1 MPRSETPRRRVA
13 RACDNCKRRKEKCD
27 GLLPCMICTRRRK
40 QSECQFT
47 DTPAAAL
54 QGRGRRE
61 SVLLSETMTGTNQ
74 SEMAIEHLLNAAAE
88 RGDLPRQGQ
97 STSGSPRDSISAVPK
112 LARLLKDSQ
121 GKFMFI
127 GDSATLSFLQSVR
140 RLVFASNGECDFTT
154 DNMRHSILETI
165 PRKSTEGGNGHAPFG
180 ITMDRALQMAQQY
193 LLVTN
198 GVLNVLDMDYFHE
211 HLPLWVRD
219 PSHHSEDRSSI
230 FYLVMAIG
238 AQVASDASNQEEAEH
253 YFHHGRQLAFST
265 FTEAPSIRTVQSYA
279 LICIYMLGACRRNGA
294 FMNLGIAVRAAYA
307 LGIHK
312 QNTHALFPE
321 NERRTRRQV
330 WKAVRFLD
338 LFLSGSLGRPPA
350 TYDFGND
357 AQATS
362 SRASSN
368 ATEEESFSAA
378 VSTLCR
384 VQERILIDVYM
395 KQLLSTDLATAIS
408 GEFRE
413 WAGSLPPALRM
424 DYHDQDTDSPE
435 KLPELLAVAH
445 VIATYYWSIILLTRP
460 FLLIQASFRIKRRNE
475 TPKSTTPAH
484 SDTTTLAFA
493 DACIDSALRAVA
505 AASALLHHDSL
516 PQRLPVL
523 LNTVFNASLVLGI
536 AVLADY
542 DQDRPLNEG
551 MEQAERFI
559 RHFATDPHACRYA
572 QIIGYL
578 KGAVQQYIQRRNAE
592 IMEKRSRQVA
602 RLFGNVGNPVPLSN
616 NVTPSNMTATGPHTP
631 LSPSPAQALPFE
643 DAGHLEPPSAAYG
656 MGALQGSYAQP
667 DGLQDLDGHQLPSFA
682 PFGDVLT
689 PFPEDALFYV
699 EEDLPVFGLPL

>member
-1 MPRSETPRRRVA
+1 
-13 RACDNCKRRKEKCD
+13 
-27 GLLPCMICTRRRK
+27 
-40 QSECQFT
+40 
-47 DTPAAAL
+47 
-54 QGRGRRE
+54 
-61 SVLLSETMTGTNQ
+61 
-74 SEMAIEHLLNAAAE
+74 
-88 RGDLPRQGQ
+88 
-97 STSGSPRDSISAVPK
+97 
-112 LARLLKDSQ
+112 
-121 GKFMFI
+121 
-127 GDSATLSFLQSVR
+127 
-140 RLVFASNGECDFTT
+140 
-154 DNMRHSILETI
+154 MRHSILETI

-378 VSTLCR
+378 VSTLCH
-384 VQERILIDVYM
+384 I
-395 KQLLSTDLATAIS
+395 
-408 GEFRE
+408 
-413 WAGSLPPALRM
+413 SLPTPMRAGCVL
-424 DYHDQDTDSPE
+424 
-435 KLPELLAVAH
+435 ELHMPTPSASGRA
-445 VIATYYWSIILLTRP
+445 RP
-460 FLLIQASFRIKRRNE
+460 GWVMGYERYVVSHGWDE
-475 TPKSTTPAH
+475 
-484 SDTTTLAFA
+484 
-493 DACIDSALRAVA
+493 ID
-505 AASALLHHDSL
+505 
-516 PQRLPVL
+516 
-523 LNTVFNASLVLGI
+523 
-536 AVLADY
+536 
-542 DQDRPLNEG
+542 
-551 MEQAERFI
+551 
-559 RHFATDPHACRYA
+559 A
-572 QIIGYL
+572 QIEYGVDASN
-578 KGAVQQYIQRRNAE
+578 GA
-592 IMEKRSRQVA
+592 
-602 RLFGNVGNPVPLSN
+602 
-616 NVTPSNMTATGPHTP
+616 
-631 LSPSPAQALPFE
+631 
-643 DAGHLEPPSAAYG
+643 
-656 MGALQGSYAQP
+656 
-667 DGLQDLDGHQLPSFA
+667 
-682 PFGDVLT
+682 
-689 PFPEDALFYV
+689 
-699 EEDLPVFGLPL
+699 